1 MSHVMLS
8 RLFIKMAESWPRPVV
23 NSGLSGLKW
32 GLGSALWEA
41 PGDSGTNACRTACGK
56 GQMLGEEGKRGC
68 RVHGGCFFNMFTAS
82 TKPLVHEP
90 PRLVFRRDQ
99 R

>member
-1 MSHVMLS
+1 
-8 RLFIKMAESWPRPVV
+8 MA
-23 NSGLSGLKW
+23 NSGLVGLKW
-32 GLGSALWEA
+32 GLGSGLWEA
-41 PGDSGTNACRTACGK
+41 LGGSGKNARRDAGGK
-56 GQMLGEEGKRGC
+56 VQMLGEEGKTGR
-68 RVHGGCFFNMFTAS
+68 RVQGGCFYMLTTL